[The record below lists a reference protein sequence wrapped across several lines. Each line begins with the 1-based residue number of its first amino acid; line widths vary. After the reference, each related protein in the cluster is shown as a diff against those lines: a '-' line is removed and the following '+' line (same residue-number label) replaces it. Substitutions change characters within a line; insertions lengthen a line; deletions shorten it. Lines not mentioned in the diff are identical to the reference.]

1 MQLMRN
7 RMLNE
12 LYNET
17 VPPMLH
23 NDDLNSMSFSIE
35 NRSPFLDRN
44 IYELTKS
51 IPAEQLIQNGM
62 AKFILRESVK
72 DIMPKEISQNIK
84 KIGFNASITDHINFK
99 DKKTVDQLLSDSPI
113 FEIINK
119 DNIEKILKNQK
130 FLETN
135 TQFVFNF
142 ISSKIFLENNI

>member
-1 MQLMRN
+1 MQLMKN

-35 NRSPFLDRN
+35 NRTPFLDRN

-72 DIMPKEISQNIK
+72 DIMPKKISQNIK